1 MFINL
6 HPGNRVCPIPSQKDI
21 DRFFNREID
30 DIHEAT
36 KIGIFLALDKMLVK
50 ENTNAKDNE
59 RMYKPMLGTII
70 SSGCKGGAID
80 HFINFMLDNFDFTK
94 KSDCMTLI
102 FGYVSSRGG
111 AKIKEKLESL
121 KDKSKYLTEK
131 FSETPQSTSS
141 VFDEEI
147 FDMPDFREPENMEN
161 PELEGD
167 EAFEEDGAFEEE
179 FAI

>member
-1 MFINL
+1 
-6 HPGNRVCPIPSQKDI
+6 
-21 DRFFNREID
+21 
-30 DIHEAT
+30 
-36 KIGIFLALDKMLVK
+36 
-50 ENTNAKDNE
+50 
-59 RMYKPMLGTII
+59 
-70 SSGCKGGAID
+70 
-80 HFINFMLDNFDFTK
+80 
-94 KSDCMTLI
+94 
-102 FGYVSSRGG
+102 
-111 AKIKEKLESL
+111 L